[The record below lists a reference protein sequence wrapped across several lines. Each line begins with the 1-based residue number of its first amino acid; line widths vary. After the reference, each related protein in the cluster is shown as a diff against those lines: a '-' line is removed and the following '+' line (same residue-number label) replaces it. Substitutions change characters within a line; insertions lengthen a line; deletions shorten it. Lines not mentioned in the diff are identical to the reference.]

1 MRSMTW
7 GVPRHRSGFLQF
19 LGTTSDRM
27 PRDRVS
33 YGMTTTKNHRE
44 RQHTLGSLLS
54 AAWDSFAVRLTV
66 LGFAIGAVP
75 FYFLSMAVAHIG
87 G

>member
-1 MRSMTW
+1 
-7 GVPRHRSGFLQF
+7 
-19 LGTTSDRM
+19 
-27 PRDRVS
+27 
-33 YGMTTTKNHRE
+33 MTTTKNHRE